1 MIKVIGAM
9 ALAMV
14 VLDIVW
20 IQLLMKGLYEG
31 HVSHLLRYEQGALS
45 VEPLATIL
53 VYAVMIFGLY
63 YFAIRPSD
71 SLQQAIISGAIAG
84 IFSYGTFALTNQAL
98 FNGWSWVLTLA
109 DISWGTCMM
118 ALVAA
123 FGFWIKSL

>member
-14 VLDIVW
+14 LLDVIW
-20 IQLLMKGLYEG
+20 IQLIMKGLYEN
-31 HVSHLLRYEQGALS
+31 HVGHLLRYEHGSLS
-45 VEPLATIL
+45 VEPLAAVV
-53 VYAVMIFGLY
+53 VYAIMIFGLY

-84 IFSYGTFALTNQAL
+84 MFSYGTFALTNQAI

-123 FGFWIKSL
+123 AGFWLKSQ